1 MFRAAWSSTGQTF
14 SILIYDDAQDD
25 ECRIAS
31 SALTDIHFF
40 PMEQIFSQSELEA
53 IAAALANTSEGLSGS
68 EIGHILS
75 LLRMKDPDPMM
86 TKWKRLHNAF
96 VERQNKSGNRR
107 AVLEFIR
114 QAMKPARYARQPA
127 RFEPLR
133 TNVNRAL
140 AFSGLAIDAAGK
152 LYNITPAQTLTEAN
166 RRAEELRADLTQRG
180 VHHDVLRFCRAEL
193 VADNYFHAVLEATKS
208 IADKIRS
215 RTGLTDDTAT
225 LVDKTLAGDSPILA
239 INPLST
245 ESQRSEQRGFVN
257 LVKGTFGMFRNTTA
271 HEARILWTMDKADAE
286 DLLSLASLIH
296 RRLDSATTRKS
307 AE

>member
-1 MFRAAWSSTGQTF
+1 
-14 SILIYDDAQDD
+14 
-25 ECRIAS
+25 
-31 SALTDIHFF
+31 
-40 PMEQIFSQSELEA
+40 MEQLFSQSELEA

-75 LLRMKDPDPMM
+75 LLRMKDPDPTMA
-86 TKWKRLHNAF
+86 KWKRLHNAF

-107 AVLEFIR
+107 AILEFIR
-114 QAMKPARYARQPA
+114 QAMKPERYARHPA

-140 AFSGLAIDAAGK
+140 AFSGLAVDAAGK
-152 LYNITPAQTLTEAN
+152 LYSVTQAQTLTEAA
-166 RRAEELRADLTQRG
+166 RRADELRADLTTRG
-180 VHHDVLRFCRAEL
+180 VHPDVLRFCRAEL

-215 RTGLTDDTAT
+215 KTGLMDDMAT
-225 LVDKTLAGDSPILA
+225 LVDKTLAGDSPLLA
-239 INPLST
+239 INSLST

-257 LVKGTFGMFRNTTA
+257 LVKGTFGIFRNTTA
-271 HEARILWTMDKADAE
+271 HEARILWSMNKADAE

-296 RRLDSATTRKS
+296 RRLDSASRTRQ
-307 AE
+307 